1 MQRHALLA
9 LLAGLCLT
17 RLAEP
22 AEPENLLVNP
32 SFEQGTGDQVEGWT
46 RIGKAT
52 HLLDPKHARSGR
64 GAVRVRF
71 SDRYAQRLPAQPGHQ
86 YVLTG
91 HVRRIDPKGNDIP
104 KVKIYFLGAT
114 AKSAGVVANEFRK
127 VSTTYTPFRYTFVP
141 PPGTAVINLTLC
153 GEFNGSGWFLYDDMG
168 LTAVKSRD
176 MPSWADTPSL
186 HGKTV
191 TVADIADC
199 RSFAL
204 MRVPPRSLL
213 PIDGQLGT
221 HCTTRRADYVKRPPS
236 TCNFDLSIEGET
248 AVNHMVV
255 HCSSPEEVIRSA
267 TVVSGRNS
275 SQALARVECN
285 ESRVFALDL
294 RPTRTSWVRVAV
306 HTTPDK
312 PAHVSEIQFFGIADR
327 GDGSAKPTSW
337 SLAPSAAPKD
347 YAPHM
352 QAAIPGL
359 AKQPVL
365 LAGPQPA
372 NASVTLPAD
381 SIASMLGPPA
391 ESQHGVSALSLRL
404 DLETATAQNALEIS
418 LKRCRLFD
426 GNLNYMVWSDRQVLD
441 GMKNAQR
448 YNYANRFVAYTRLAR
463 GRNTLDVRFVVPT
476 MVFEPGERLWV
487 CLRPSDAA
495 TLHLGQSRL
504 AAETMSAGEADRAAF
519 ARILRVARWLYSI
532 ETEAH
537 AYDSLPYQDMFI
549 HRYVQRALSIEPQ
562 NEIAGHILR
571 RVARRR
577 IDVGLPRPGPAAAP
591 DWAVW
596 ARAALKNYNDILMWW
611 IDTQQI
617 ENGELGGHF
626 NDDTEFSC
634 RWSPFYLMTHDPKL
648 QTAIRKIADG
658 CSEYMGEAG
667 YSNTMMDV
675 EHAAEDAMC
684 SQPQML
690 TVEYGN
696 PEYVERLMLWS
707 SYLPMWTGINKN
719 GDRLFRSYMFNAR
732 HINAKPKYD
741 IDHVYDAQAM
751 AGPYTLAW
759 YSDSE
764 IPRKWFLEW
773 IRSWAKATMSTEGG
787 KPAGGIPCDIHFAT
801 GKIAPYTGDWRKS
814 VYYSFGRYTM
824 RNAFVAGYAL
834 SRDSLLLEPFHSE
847 PNVRGGSA
855 GVAWRLMSGDTRHD
869 EFFVSM
875 ADRLVESYARPVLEP
890 QPGPEVKV
898 AAPASRAAELAAPM
912 RRIQDPQASDGSYL
926 TTPAG
931 TATYSGRASFTL
943 DIPKAGRYAA
953 CALIRGKDGRSDS
966 FWVSIDEHRPAAI
979 ATGPVHGK
987 WVWATAPA
995 PADLAAGTHTVT
1007 VQCREAEAQVSSVG
1021 LTTKFTLDRTWSS
1034 NLGVEAIPYLAWRIT
1049 GDKRYLVEQLK
1060 ETNREFERWRWLLTE
1075 GEPATDRVPVPGSEL
1090 LPCVYLGG
1098 CAGGMKATFPY
1109 LAISWEGGGTDYAA
1123 LVLEN
1128 SPKHLKALV
1137 YSFAAQPT
1145 RMTAR
1150 VWELE
1155 HGEYDV
1161 TFGSDEDRD
1170 DKIDRAS
1177 EPKRMTLKRFDPIAL
1192 DLAFNLQYVLD
1203 VRQVKKL
1210 DPILSRAD
1218 LAISR
1223 RDVTVAEDGRR
1234 IAVLVHNI
1242 GVADARDFVVAVR
1255 DSAGRELGRT
1265 RVAALKGVSDAKPS
1279 TQRVVVALPRS
1290 SKRVEIAVDPAN
1302 AVPEITEVNNAC
1314 DVAP

>member
-9 LLAGLCLT
+9 LLAGLWRT
-17 RLAEP
+17 PLAEP

-32 SFEQGTGDQVEGWT
+32 SFEQGAGNQVEGWV
-46 RIGKAT
+46 RSGNAT
-52 HLLDPKHARSGR
+52 HSLDAKQARSGR
-64 GAVRVRF
+64 GAARVRF
-71 SDRYAQRLPAQPGHQ
+71 TDRYCQRLPVRPGHH

-91 HVRRIDPKGNDIP
+91 HVRRIDPKGKDIP
-104 KVKIYFLGAT
+104 KVKIYFLDADG
-114 AKSAGVVANEFRK
+114 KRAGVVASEFKR
-127 VSTTYTPFRYTFVP
+127 VATAYTSFRYAFVP
-141 PPGTAVINLTLC
+141 RPGAAVINVTLC
-153 GEFNGSGWFLYDDMG
+153 GEFNGSEWFLYDDMG

-176 MPSWADTPSL
+176 MPSWAHTSSL
-186 HGKTV
+186 HNKAV
-191 TVADIADC
+191 RVADIADC

-213 PIDGQLGT
+213 PIDGRLGT
-221 HCTTRRADYVKRPPS
+221 HCTTRRADYVKHPPR
-236 TCNFDLSIEGET
+236 TCNFDLSLEGQT
-248 AVNHMVV
+248 VVNHLLI
-255 HCSSPEEVIRSA
+255 HCPSPEDVIRSA
-267 TVVSGRNS
+267 TVVSGRDS
-275 SQALARVECN
+275 SDALARLEHN
-285 ESRVFALDL
+285 KSRVFALNL

-306 HTTPDK
+306 HTTPGK
-312 PAHVSEIQFFGIADR
+312 PAQVSEIQLFGIGDR
-327 GDGSAKPTSW
+327 VSDSAEATSW
-337 SLAPSAAPKD
+337 PLALADAPDD
-347 YAPHM
+347 YAAHLR
-352 QAAIPGL
+352 AAIPDRE
-359 AKQPVL
+359 KQAVL
-365 LAGPQPA
+365 LAQPEPA
-372 NASVTLPAD
+372 SGSVTLPAN
-381 SIASMLGPPA
+381 SRASVLGPPA
-391 ESQHGVSALSLRL
+391 ESQHGVSAVRLRL
-404 DLETATAQNALEIS
+404 DLETAEAENVLEIS

-426 GNLNYMVWSDRQVLD
+426 GSLNYMVWSDRRVLARI
-441 GMKNAQR
+441 KKAQR
-448 YNYANRFVAYTRLAR
+448 YNYANRFIAYTRLAR

-476 MVFEPGERLWV
+476 MVLEPGERLWV
-487 CLRPSDAA
+487 CLRAWSPAA
-495 TLHLGQSRL
+495 LHLGQSQL
-504 AAETMSAGEADRAAF
+504 TVETMPDREADRAAF

-537 AYDSLPYQDMFI
+537 AYDSLPYQDMFL

-571 RVARRR
+571 RVARCR
-577 IDVGLPRPGPAAAP
+577 INVTLPRPGPAAAP

-596 ARAALKNYNDILMWW
+596 ARAALRNYHDVLMWW
-611 IDTQQI
+611 IDTQQV

-634 RWSPFYLMTHDPKL
+634 RWSPFYLMTHDAKIRE
-648 QTAIRKIADG
+648 AIRKIADG

-667 YSNTMMDV
+667 YSNIMMDV

-690 TVEYGN
+690 TADYGN

-707 SYLPMWTGINKN
+707 SYLPTWTGINNN

-732 HINAKPKYD
+732 QINTKGKYD
-741 IDHVYDAQAM
+741 IDHVYCAQAM

-834 SRDSLLLEPFHSE
+834 SRDSRLLEPFHSE

-855 GVAWRLMSGDTRHD
+855 GVAWRLMSGDVRHD
-869 EFFVSM
+869 KFFVAM
-875 ADRLVESYARPVLEP
+875 ADRLLESYARPVLEP
-890 QPGPEVKV
+890 QPGPEVRV
-898 AAPASRAAELAAPM
+898 TALASQAAELTAPM
-912 RRIQDPQASDGSYL
+912 GGVRDAQAPGGSYL
-926 TTPAG
+926 TTPEG
-931 TATYSGRASFTL
+931 TAMYSGRASFAL
-943 DIPKAGRYAA
+943 DVPRAGRYAA

-966 FWVSIDEHRPAAI
+966 FWVKIDDRSPAAI

-987 WVWATAPA
+987 WVWATASP
-995 PADLAAGTHTVT
+995 PADLDAGIHTVT
-1007 VQCREAEAQVSSVG
+1007 VQCREPEAQVSRVG

-1034 NLGVEAIPYLAWRIT
+1034 NLGVEGIPYLAWRIT
-1049 GDKRYLVEQLK
+1049 GDKRYLVQQLQ

-1075 GEPATDRVPVPGSEL
+1075 AEPATDRVPVPGSAL

-1109 LAISWEGGGTDYAA
+1109 LAVSWEGGGTDYAA
-1123 LVLEN
+1123 LVLDN
-1128 SPKHLKALV
+1128 SPKHLNALV
-1137 YSFAAQPT
+1137 YSFAGQPT

-1161 TFGSDEDRD
+1161 TFGPDEDRD
-1170 DKIDRAS
+1170 DKVDRAS
-1177 EPKRMTLKRFDPIAL
+1177 KPKRMRLKRFDPIPL
-1192 DLAFNLQYVLD
+1192 DLAPNRQYVLEI
-1203 VRQVKKL
+1203 RQVKKL
-1210 DPILSRAD
+1210 EPILSRAD
-1218 LAISR
+1218 LAISP
-1223 RDVTVAEDGRR
+1223 RDVTVAEDGKS
-1234 IAVLVHNI
+1234 IAVVVHNI
-1242 GVADARDFVVAVR
+1242 GVADARGFVVAAR

-1265 RVAALKGVSDAKPS
+1265 RVAALEGASDAKPS
-1279 TQRVVVALPRS
+1279 RQRVVVVLARPGRG
-1290 SKRVEIAVDPAN
+1290 VQITVDPADVV
-1302 AVPEITEVNNAC
+1302 AEITEVNNAC
-1314 DVAP
+1314 AVAP